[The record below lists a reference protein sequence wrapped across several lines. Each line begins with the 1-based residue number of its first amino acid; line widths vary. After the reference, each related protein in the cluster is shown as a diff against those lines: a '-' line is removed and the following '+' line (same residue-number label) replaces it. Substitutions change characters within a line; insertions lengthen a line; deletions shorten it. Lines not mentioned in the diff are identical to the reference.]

1 METEGKSK
9 QNHQKKEDELDNVIE
24 DIDEDLNVERCFRN
38 VMDLNKNPQPRHQNR
53 PSHDM
58 MNEVSLQLTETD
70 DDEDDEE
77 KEMDDVER
85 YFEIGSQYSAGIEYN
100 PGLDSEDGKIDNAG
114 ENEENSGGQ
123 TGV

>member
-1 METEGKSK
+1 M
-9 QNHQKKEDELDNVIE
+9 
-24 DIDEDLNVERCFRN
+24 
-38 VMDLNKNPQPRHQNR
+38 
-53 PSHDM
+53 
-58 MNEVSLQLTETD
+58 TETD

-85 YFEIGSQYSAGIEYN
+85 YFEIGSQCSVGIEYN